1 MNALPWLQ
9 HVVTHRGLAAS
20 IALALVGCASWQAPA
35 EVSDSALRA
44 RGITTT
50 VRDVRVTATVLSP
63 QDSVNMLGADVN
75 KTDVQAVWL
84 EVQNGTSQPLWL
96 LRSGTDPDYFSP
108 LEVAWSMHTPLG
120 GATNTRIDQH
130 LDGLGF
136 KSPILPGATR
146 TGILFTNPQPLTKLL
161 NVDLLGRRALIPFS
175 LFLPVP
181 EEVVDDRSR
190 PLLFQYPDAQITNYQ
205 NLATLRAALERLPC
219 CATDAAGTVQ
229 GDPLNAVFVGTFE
242 DFGAAGIRRSY
253 RREQDKSDV
262 AQRVFG
268 REPDLVARKRSQAG
282 APATWIRAWV
292 APMRFEGKAVFVA
305 QVGRPV
311 GGRFAPRQAESIV
324 LHEDV
329 DEARNFL
336 IQDMMYSGGLEKLGF
351 ITGVG
356 ATSEIQPRAALNGA
370 RYYTDGLRAVLFF
383 GTRPLSLS
391 DVEMLDW
398 VPFLEGREPAAREQS
413 NDARK

>member
-1 MNALPWLQ
+1 MSVLPSWQ
-9 HVVTHRGLAAS
+9 RVFANVTCAGS
-20 IALALVGCASWQAPA
+20 VALALAGCANWQAPA
-35 EVSDSALRA
+35 EVSDAALRA
-44 RGITTT
+44 RASTTT
-50 VRDVRVTATVLSP
+50 VRDVRVTAAVLSAR
-63 QDSVNMLGADVN
+63 DSVSMLGADVT
-75 KTDVQAVWL
+75 KTNVQPVWV
-84 EVQNGTSQPLWL
+84 EVENRTPQPLWL

-108 LEVAWSMHTPLG
+108 LEIAWSMHTPLG
-120 GATNTRIDQH
+120 GGTNARIDEH
-130 LDGLGF
+130 FDSLGF

-146 TGILFTNPQPLTKLL
+146 TGVLFTQPQPRTKLL
-161 NVDLLGRRALIPFS
+161 NVDLFGTKTLIPFS

-181 EEVVDDRSR
+181 DAMDDRSR
-190 PLLFQYPDAQITNYQ
+190 PLLFQYPEPQVTDYQ
-205 NLATLRAALERLPC
+205 DLAALRGALERLPC

-229 GDPLNAVFVGTFE
+229 GEPLNAVFIGTFE
-242 DFGAAGIRRSY
+242 DIGAASIRRSY
-253 RREQDKSDV
+253 RRDLDKSDL

-268 REPDLVARKRSQAG
+268 READLVARKRSQAG
-282 APATWIRAWV
+282 APATWIRAWL
-292 APMRFEGKAVFVA
+292 APMRFEGKAVFVV

-329 DEARNFL
+329 DEARNLL

-356 ATSEIQPRAALNGA
+356 AAAEALPRTALNGA

-398 VPFLEGREPAAREQS
+398 VPFLEGRQAAAREQGH
-413 NDARK
+413 DAHE

>member
-1 MNALPWLQ
+1 MSVLPSLQ
-9 HVVTHRGLAAS
+9 RVFANTTHAGC
-20 IALALVGCASWQAPA
+20 IALALVGCANWQAPA
-35 EVSDSALRA
+35 EVSDAALRA
-44 RGITTT
+44 RAVTTT
-50 VRDVRVTATVLSP
+50 VRDVRVTAAVLSAR
-63 QDSVNMLGADVN
+63 DSVSMLGADVN
-75 KTDVQAVWL
+75 KTNVQPVWI
-84 EVQNGTSQPLWL
+84 EVENRTSQPLLL

-120 GATNTRIDQH
+120 GRTNVRVDEH
-130 LDGLGF
+130 FDSLGF
-136 KSPILPGATR
+136 KSPILPGGTR
-146 TGILFTNPQPLTKLL
+146 AGILFTNPQPRTKLL
-161 NVDLLGRRALIPFS
+161 NVDLFGRRELIPFS

-181 EEVVDDRSR
+181 DDVVDDRSR
-190 PLLFQYPDAQITNYQ
+190 PLLFQYSDAQVKDYQ
-205 NLATLRAALERLPC
+205 NLAALRAALEQLPC

-253 RREQDKSDV
+253 RRELDKSDV